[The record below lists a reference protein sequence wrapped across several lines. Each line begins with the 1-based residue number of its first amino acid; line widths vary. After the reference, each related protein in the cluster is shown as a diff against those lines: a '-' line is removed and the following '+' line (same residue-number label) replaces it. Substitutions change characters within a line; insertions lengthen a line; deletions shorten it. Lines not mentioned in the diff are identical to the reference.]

1 MEVLKKIS
9 AQCVADE
16 LVVEMLLADTSV
28 WIDHLR
34 SGNQKLAGYLNE
46 GTVLCHPFIIG
57 ELACGN
63 VKNRIRILDM
73 LESLPMVKVAE
84 QDEVLQLISKHRLH
98 GKGIGWIDCHL
109 LASSFISNCK
119 LWTFDKPLL
128 KVARTL
134 NISI

>member
-1 MEVLKKIS
+1 MEVLRKIS
-9 AQCVADE
+9 VQSVADE

-46 GTVLCHPFIIG
+46 GSVLCHPFIIG

-63 VKNRIRILDM
+63 IRARTKILDM
-73 LESLPMVKVAE
+73 LESLPIVKVAE
-84 QDEVLQLISKHRLH
+84 QDEVLQLISKHKLY

-119 LWTFDKPLL
+119 LWTLDKPLE
-128 KVARTL
+128 KVAKTL